1 MEGYTLI
8 NDKLKQCILEMLRMG
23 ENPDEIQRALAMA
36 YEDVGKA
43 VNYKGYNQVAEF
55 AQAIKDAD
63 FRP

>member
-1 MEGYTLI
+1 
-8 NDKLKQCILEMLRMG
+8 MG